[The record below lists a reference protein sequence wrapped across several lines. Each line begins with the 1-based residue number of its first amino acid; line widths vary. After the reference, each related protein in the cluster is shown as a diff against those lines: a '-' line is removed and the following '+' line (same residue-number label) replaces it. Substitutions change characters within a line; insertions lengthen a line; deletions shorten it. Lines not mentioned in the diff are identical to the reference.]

1 MLTLDEFRAK
11 LDSGW
16 ITVTPVDGAPVST
29 FELATWD
36 FANSDAWLTPD
47 GLFAEVRNEMDRLA
61 GRPTA
66 EDRCDAAV
74 DAFVREPTEEN
85 RAALLAAYLAVPEH
99 ERMFLGDMDVKDWP
113 YRALATPLGGTL
125 ADGGDPVTAEDHAG
139 ALEYFADR
147 GRMTG
152 ELDARR
158 HSDGPAETSDPTVV
172 LDTIYGQWPAPPS
185 VHVLRAEYPAAV
197 EVGGHTYPTLGR
209 AYWAL
214 AAADPAVRDAIRE
227 ADGTGGPGNCCPPAS
242 SARAGRPRARR
253 CWPNCTGP
261 GCAST
266 RSCWTCC
273 WRRGTPGSCTGGAT
287 RRSSTPAT
295 GWAGSSNR
303 SVRSSPPPAPAC
315 SDRGGAQATVMV
327 RSIPWA
333 LWLPTGHQISY
344 VPARRVTVIRCSAPP
359 GRIDVVCSLTP
370 GPLMASAC
378 VT

>member
-1 MLTLDEFRAK
+1 MTKRRAFRMVDEERIEGTWRPVFVRNGETFFLTDLIMYADGVVECWGMLTLDEFRAK

-227 ADGTGGPGNCCPPAS
+227 ADGDWRARQLLSAGQLRPGWPAAREAVLAELHRARLRQHPELLDVLLATGDARIVYRGSDSAFLDARDRMGRILEQVRAEFAA
-242 SARAGRPRARR
+242 ARAG
-253 CWPNCTGP
+253 
-261 GCAST
+261 
-266 RSCWTCC
+266 
-273 WRRGTPGSCTGGAT
+273 
-287 RRSSTPAT
+287 
-295 GWAGSSNR
+295 
-303 SVRSSPPPAPAC
+303 
-315 SDRGGAQATVMV
+315 
-327 RSIPWA
+327 
-333 LWLPTGHQISY
+333 LL
-344 VPARRVTVIRCSAPP
+344 
-359 GRIDVVCSLTP
+359 
-370 GPLMASAC
+370 
-378 VT
+378 